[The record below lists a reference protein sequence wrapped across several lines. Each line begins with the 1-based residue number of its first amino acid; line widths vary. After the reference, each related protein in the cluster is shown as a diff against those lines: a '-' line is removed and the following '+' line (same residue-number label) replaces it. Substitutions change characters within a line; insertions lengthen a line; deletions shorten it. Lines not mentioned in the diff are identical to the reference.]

1 LWHSSDFDRTEDAGI
16 GFFMMISFGRELV
29 RMASFMAIAV
39 IACSC
44 SSKNGEHSEY
54 AQDQKGVAAASSDH
68 SEERAVSTWNKAA
81 AATYLDQR
89 ETWWMR
95 WRDAKRDQ
103 DTFCISCHTNLT
115 FVFAQTALR
124 ELPTSDNERK
134 IIDNVK
140 KRVRLWDSVESY
152 YANKEDDT
160 GNGPGSRATES
171 VLNAVVLAFHDSQ
184 MGELSNDTLEA
195 FNNMWA
201 LQQTAGSDQGAWL
214 WQNFRLSPWESSD
227 SPYFGATLA
236 ALAVSI
242 APGNYRS
249 SPDIQSNLASLQK
262 YLDRRYSEQPLLNR
276 IGLLWAST
284 KWPGLL
290 TPGQQKSIIGEI
302 YEKQQSDGGWS
313 LSSLTWSSKY
323 LGIPSLLTTRR
334 RNDWTPQ
341 ETKSDGLATGYIAF
355 VLEQAGVLRKT
366 SQLDRGLVW
375 LAQNQNQTEG
385 SWTAYSL
392 NTRRDPSSNV
402 GRFMT
407 DAATAFAVLA
417 LTEKGMQ

>member
-1 LWHSSDFDRTEDAGI
+1 MRSVQSQPGTE
-16 GFFMMISFGRELV
+16 
-29 RMASFMAIAV
+29 
-39 IACSC
+39 
-44 SSKNGEHSEY
+44 
-54 AQDQKGVAAASSDH
+54 QPP
-68 SEERAVSTWNKAA
+68 RA
-81 AATYLDQR
+81 YLDQR
-89 ETWWMR
+89 ETWWMK
-95 WRDAKRDQ
+95 WQDAKRDQ
-103 DTFCISCHTNLT
+103 GTFCVSCHTNLP

-124 ELPTSDNERK
+124 ELPNGSTTSDNERR
-134 IIDNVK
+134 IIDDVK
-140 KRVRLWDSVESY
+140 KRVQLWSAVESY
-152 YANKEDDT
+152 YDNKEDAD
-160 GNGPGSRATES
+160 GNGPGSRSTES

-184 MGELSNDTLEA
+184 TGELSDDTRAALK
-195 FNNMWA
+195 NMWA

-214 WQNFRLSPWESSD
+214 WQKFRLSPWESSD

-236 ALAVSI
+236 ALAVGI

-262 YLDRRYSEQPLLNR
+262 YLDRGYSEQPLLNR

-290 TPGQQKSIIGEI
+290 TPKQQKSIIGEI

-334 RNDWTPQ
+334 RKDWTPQ

-355 VLEQAGVLRKT
+355 VLEQAGVPRENA
-366 SQLDRGLVW
+366 QLNSALVW
-375 LAQNQNQTEG
+375 LTQNQNQTEG
-385 SWTAYSL
+385 FWTAYSL
-392 NTRRDPSSNV
+392 NRRRDPSSNI

-417 LTEKGMQ
+417 LTEKGSL